1 MTRTEKH
8 NDRNHSGLAD
18 GTASPEDHLP
28 RYFAKSGH
36 VDMDPKKVKK
46 EGGGKGNWGRDG
58 EESQDYGYNFTNQR
72 RRSNSSNQVLGDFKT
87 KFEAVDQDPVFEE
100 ELHGPTQD
108 EIDEGSTLSKEE
120 SSTDTS
126 TLGGSV
132 EEEEIL
138 KKN

>member
-1 MTRTEKH
+1 VCPSNEQLTR
-8 NDRNHSGLAD
+8 AD
-18 GTASPEDHLP
+18 NSV
-28 RYFAKSGH
+28 R
-36 VDMDPKKVKK
+36 
-46 EGGGKGNWGRDG
+46 GRDG

-108 EIDEGSTLSKEE
+108 DIDEGSTLSKEE
-120 SSTDTS
+120 SSTDSS
-126 TLGGSV
+126 TPGGSL

>member
-1 MTRTEKH
+1 MWPSLE
-8 NDRNHSGLAD
+8 
-18 GTASPEDHLP
+18 HLTHAEFHI
-28 RYFAKSGH
+28 R
-36 VDMDPKKVKK
+36 
-46 EGGGKGNWGRDG
+46 GRDG

-87 KFEAVDQDPVFEE
+87 KFEAADQDPVFEE

-108 EIDEGSTLSKEE
+108 DVDGGSTLSKEE
-120 SSTDTS
+120 STDSS